1 MKNADNPYL
10 PKFSGYETFEFKG
23 KTYLQIRQERLTRDD
38 KFAKDLEYYSRIFVG
53 DNSPSNTVPP
63 ELVMT
68 VLKSMVE
75 KGGYKMKGWSDYE
88 NRVFTPPPDG
98 SFDKTIQRMGI
109 DGFYKWIITCKE
121 LRHTARMN
129 SWYWDLAHWNIMMR
143 GQTPVILDPWYA
155 GDTRE

>member
-1 MKNADNPYL
+1 
-10 PKFSGYETFEFKG
+10 
-23 KTYLQIRQERLTRDD
+23 
-38 KFAKDLEYYSRIFVG
+38 
-53 DNSPSNTVPP
+53 
-63 ELVMT
+63 MT

-88 NRVFTPPPDG
+88 NRGFTPG
-98 SFDKTIQRMGI
+98 VAGGFERIIQRLGI

-129 SWYWDLAHWNIMMR
+129 WWHWDLASWNIMMR